1 MDRTMRFRPF
11 AILSFLLML
20 AAAPVTAEP
29 KPLVVVELFTS
40 QGCSSCPPAD
50 ALIEELAA
58 RDDVLPLA
66 LHVDYW
72 DYIGWAD
79 SFARPQNT
87 ARQKAYAYMAHSR
100 SIYTPQMVIGGV
112 AQVVGFK
119 PMKVAD
125 LVQDHGA
132 APVPV
137 TIRIEQSEGTL
148 RVRCLARPGAELPA
162 TINVDLVGYTPE
174 ASVDIGHGENAGK
187 TITYA
192 NIVRSWERLGT
203 WDGRGVFEATTPVQT
218 EAGNATAVIVQAPGP
233 GRVLAAFKIE

>member
-1 MDRTMRFRPF
+1 MRLRPI
-11 AILSFLLML
+11 AILTLITTLL
-20 AAAPVTAEP
+20 AAPGLAGD

-79 SFARPQNT
+79 SFARPQYT
-87 ARQKAYAYMAHSR
+87 ARQKAYAHMAHSG
-100 SIYTPQMVIGGV
+100 SIYTPQMVVGGV
-112 AQVVGFK
+112 EQVVGFK
-119 PMKVAD
+119 PMTVAD
-125 LVQDHGA
+125 LVQAHGS

-137 TIRIEQSEGTL
+137 EVRVERDDDGGLRI
-148 RVRCLARPGAELPA
+148 RCLPRPGAELPA
-162 TINVDLVGYTPE
+162 AINVDLVGYLSE
-174 ASVDIGHGENAGK
+174 ASVEIHHGENAGK

-192 NIVRSWERLGT
+192 NIVQSWDRLGT
-203 WDGRGVFEATTPVQT
+203 WDGRGVFDATLPRP
-218 EAGNATAVIVQAPGP
+218 GDGPLAVIVQVSGP
-233 GRVLAAFKIE
+233 GRVLAAIRVP